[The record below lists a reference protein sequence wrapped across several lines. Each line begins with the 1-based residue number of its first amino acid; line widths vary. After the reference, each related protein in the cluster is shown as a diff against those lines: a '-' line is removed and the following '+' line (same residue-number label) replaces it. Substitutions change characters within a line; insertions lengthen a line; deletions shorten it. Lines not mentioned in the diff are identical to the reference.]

1 MTQFLSQQWL
11 AYNEVESVNTQASKL
26 VSWASNVA
34 IIVELIARETQRRK
48 CFKRKWI
55 RICMPIFFTFF
66 IQFSSNFQRLA
77 GSLTKP
83 LISLLHNFWV
93 VVFLDQVGAFE
104 DKKVENCSRIFRH
117 TDAIADA
124 HSTFDIC
131 IQCILCRICIQ
142 QLWQDPTDGVREFYN
157 RTNLH

>member
-11 AYNEVESVNTQASKL
+11 AYNKVESVNTQASKL

-55 RICMPIFFTFF
+55 RICMPIFFTLL
-66 IQFSSNFQRLA
+66 FSSNFQWLA

-93 VVFLDQVGAFE
+93 VVFLDQVGALE
-104 DKKVENCSRIFRH
+104 DKKVENCSRTFRH
-117 TDAIADA
+117 IECTLDIRHL
-124 HSTFDIC
+124 HSMHSFPHLHTAALTRPDRWRER
-131 IQCILCRICIQ
+131 ILQ
-142 QLWQDPTDGVREFYN
+142 QN
-157 RTNLH
+157 KH